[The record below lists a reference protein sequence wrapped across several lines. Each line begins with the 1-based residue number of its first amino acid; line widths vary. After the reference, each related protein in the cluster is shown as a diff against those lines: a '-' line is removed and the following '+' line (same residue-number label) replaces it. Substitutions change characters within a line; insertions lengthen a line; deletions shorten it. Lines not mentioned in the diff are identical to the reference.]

1 MSGYIEGVDREQ
13 SALFPE
19 RLEDWIDE
27 NNPVRVVDAFVDAL
41 DLAALGLARTP
52 PGRMGRPKY
61 RPSML
66 LKLYIYGY
74 LNKVQSSRRLERE
87 AGRNVEVMWLTA
99 RLAPDHKT
107 IADFRKDNGKAIG
120 KVCAQFVQLCRQIG
134 LLTKARVAIDGSKFK
149 AVNHRDNNFTAAKLK
164 TRLAHLEASAAR
176 YLADLDR
183 MDRQDR
189 KEVELA
195 KVEHLQDKL
204 ERIQQE
210 VKRLEEIR
218 RDLEASPDKQIS
230 LIDPDSRS
238 MTSKGA
244 GTGTVGYNV
253 QSVVDTESHLIVTH
267 EVTNIGSDRAQL
279 TAMAQAAKDVFEV
292 DTIDVVADR
301 GYFSSKEI
309 LASHTAGIT
318 ATIPKTNTS
327 PNRKK
332 GLYDKAD
339 FRYDAEE
346 DVYRCPAGQ
355 KLTYRTT
362 MKDDNG
368 LMFRRYWF
376 NRCLV
381 CPLHA
386 LCTTGNERRVARWEH
401 EHLLDDMQAR
411 LDKNPEAMRQR
422 RSTVEHP
429 FGTIKAWMGETHFQM
444 KRLKNVSTEMA
455 LHVLAYNLTRVL
467 NIIGV
472 KALMRAIAA

>member
-1 MSGYIEGVDREQ
+1 MSGYIEGADREQ
-13 SALFPE
+13 SALFPQ

-27 NNPVRVVDAFVDAL
+27 DNPVRVIDAFVDAL
-41 DLAALGLARTP
+41 DLASLELDRTP

-61 RPSML
+61 HPSML

-87 AGRNVEVMWLTA
+87 AGRNVEVMWLA
-99 RLAPDHKT
+99 ERLAPDHKT
-107 IADFRKDNGKAIG
+107 IADFRKDNGKAIS
-120 KVCAQFVQLCRQIG
+120 KVCAQFVQLCRQLG
-134 LLTKARVAIDGSKFK
+134 LLTKASVAIDGSKFK

-164 TRLAHLEASAAR
+164 TRLAHLEAAAAR

-195 KVEHLQDKL
+195 RVEHLQDRL
-204 ERIQQE
+204 ARIQQE
-210 VKRLEEIR
+210 VERLEGIQ
-218 RDLEASPDKQIS
+218 RDLDASPDKQIS

-238 MTSKGA
+238 MTSRGQ

-253 QSVVDTESHLIVTH
+253 QSVVDTQSHLIVTH

-279 TAMAQAAKDVFEV
+279 TAMAQAAKDVLGV
-292 DTIDVVADR
+292 DKIDVVADR
-301 GYFSSKEI
+301 GYFSSKEV
-309 LASHTAGIT
+309 LASHKSGIT
-318 ATIPKTNTS
+318 TTIPKTRTS

-339 FRYDAEE
+339 FQYDVEK

-362 MKDDNG
+362 MRDDNG

-376 NRCLV
+376 NRCPV

-386 LCTTGNERRVARWEH
+386 LCTTGNERRVSRWEH

-411 LDKNPEAMRQR
+411 LDQNPEAMRAR

-429 FGTIKAWMGETHFQM
+429 FGTIKAWMGATHFQM

-455 LHVLAYNLTRVL
+455 LHVLAYNLTRV
-467 NIIGV
+467 
-472 KALMRAIAA
+472 KALIREIAV

>member
-13 SALFPE
+13 STLFPE

-27 NNPVRVVDAFVDAL
+27 NNPVRAVDAFVGAL
-41 DLAALGLARTP
+41 DLTELGFDRTTV
-52 PGRMGRPKY
+52 GRMGRPKY
-61 RPSML
+61 HPSVL

-74 LNKVQSSRRLERE
+74 LNRVQSSRRLERE
-87 AGRNVEVMWLTA
+87 AGRNVEVVWLTG

-120 KVCAQFVQLCRQIG
+120 KVCAQFVQLCRQLG
-134 LLTKARVAIDGSKFK
+134 LLTKASVAIDGSKFK
-149 AVNHRDNNFTAAKLK
+149 AVNHRDNNFTDAKLR

-176 YLADLDR
+176 YLADLNR

-204 ERIQQE
+204 ARIRQE
-210 VKRLEEIR
+210 VERLEGIQ
-218 RDLEASPDKQIS
+218 RDLDASPDTQIS
-230 LIDPDSRS
+230 LTDPDSRS
-238 MTSKGA
+238 MTSRGE

-253 QSVVDTESHLIVTH
+253 QSVVDIESHLIVTH

-279 TAMAQAAKDVFEV
+279 TVMGQAAKDVLDVEK
-292 DTIDVVADR
+292 INVVADR

-318 ATIPKTNTS
+318 ATIPKTRTS

-339 FRYDAEE
+339 FQYDAEQ
-346 DVYRCPAGQ
+346 DVYLCPAGQ
-355 KLTYRTT
+355 KLTYRTL
-362 MKDDNG
+362 MHDNG
-368 LMFRRYWF
+368 MAIRRYWF
-376 NRCLV
+376 HRCPV

-386 LCTTGNERRVARWEH
+386 LCTTGNERRVSRWEH
-401 EHLLDDMQAR
+401 EHLLDDMQER
-411 LDKNPEAMRQR
+411 LDQHPEKMRER

-429 FGTIKAWMGETHFQM
+429 FGTIKAWMGATHFQM

-467 NIIGV
+467 KIVGM
-472 KALMRAIAA
+472 KALMRAIAT